1 MQSRTG
7 NKEESGKNMNFIEF
21 KDRKSFTCNRL
32 ACTISQLAS
41 SLLSLKK
48 HKKPKKDLN
57 PPNQPT
63 KTKPKKKKHNLN
75 LSQQWRWGMEMCAI
89 LFARFLVPTA
99 QKHTELDRAANHPP
113 KLQ

>member
-41 SLLSLKK
+41 SLVSLKK
-48 HKKPKKDLN
+48 TQKTQERLKSPKPTNQNQTKKE
-57 PPNQPT
+57 
-63 KTKPKKKKHNLN
+63 KTQLEP
-75 LSQQWRWGMEMCAI
+75 
-89 LFARFLVPTA
+89 
-99 QKHTELDRAANHPP
+99 
-113 KLQ
+113 